1 MAAKV
6 DDLVKFKWHGTR
18 IIVGSRIYDVK
29 LLTSYRTGI
38 QKGTRTIVGSWI
50 YDVNE
55 F

>member
-1 MAAKV
+1 M